1 MVTHSS
7 IFQYCR
13 KIPWTEGPGGQSMGS
28 QRVGHD
34 RAHNTRV
41 NGGANGRVG
50 GQTMIQE
57 KVLTLTEIICR
68 ASTTNMSGTLQG
80 QSHLILSWEGV
91 R

>member
-1 MVTHSS
+1 
-7 IFQYCR
+7 
-13 KIPWTEGPGGQSMGS
+13 MGS

-91 R
+91 SSSRTQRFWSEQWPYRRDSGWELGL